1 MGPAACFAAA
11 AQASSLPRRFRAPA
25 GQTDATRVCRRC
37 TWSRRT
43 GQRKSWQRASPPC
56 AGMMAGTPASRPFPS
71 WHISDSVAQHAPEL
85 CALSTVASAPALHS
99 VGSTSEGGE
108 LQLDIPR
115 RAGCNRGA
123 RQQRVGCQFYFP
135 TGGAGTAGATA
146 CLALPCLAL
155 PCLALPCLAL
165 PCLALPSRR
174 PRPLHSC
181 GWTVGIVRHACC
193 TSARARTHAQAPSR
207 LSARIHPSERSRRVA
222 ARRVV
227 GPVCPVYDHALELGR
242 LRPHYSLLLTA
253 NTCTPIAHII
263 RRADLPN
270 PDPPACT

>member
-1 MGPAACFAAA
+1 MLLSFARFQPSPLRRPFTLWAAPPRVVSCSWIFRGVRAAIA
-11 AQASSLPRRFRAPA
+11 VHVSREWDASSTSPLVGPERRVQP
-25 GQTDATRVCRRC
+25 
-37 TWSRRT
+37 
-43 GQRKSWQRASPPC
+43 
-56 AGMMAGTPASRPFPS
+56 
-71 WHISDSVAQHAPEL
+71 
-85 CALSTVASAPALHS
+85 
-99 VGSTSEGGE
+99 
-108 LQLDIPR
+108 
-115 RAGCNRGA
+115 
-123 RQQRVGCQFYFP
+123 
-135 TGGAGTAGATA
+135 
-146 CLALPCLAL
+146 LALPCLAL

-193 TSARARTHAQAPSR
+193 TSARARAHAQAPSR
-207 LSARIHPSERSRRVA
+207 LSARIHSSEWSRRVA

-242 LRPHYSLLLTA
+242 LPPHYSLLLTA